1 MNGYER
7 RTELKKEKIRTAA
20 LDLFCKYGIDK
31 TNINEIAQKAGVS
44 PASIYNYFGSKQG
57 LIKDTILNL
66 LESSCKKRKEL
77 YESDLPF
84 PELLKR
90 IISMKNEFFNQI
102 DLDNFWDLFNSNP
115 EIKKVVD
122 DFYKTRYPYIVHK
135 FLEKGRK
142 EGFIRKDI
150 SFDAAMI
157 YLTMYQEV
165 LMRSEMQKDLNN
177 EIIKELLD
185 LMIYGLAGKA
195 IDEQAE

>member
-57 LIKDTILNL
+57 LIKDIIINL
-66 LESSCKKRKEL
+66 LKSNWKKRKEL

-102 DLDNFWDLFNSNP
+102 DLDNFWALFNSNP
-115 EIKKVVD
+115 EIKKVID
-122 DFYKTRYPYIVHK
+122 DFNKTRYPYIVRK

-165 LMRSEMQKDLNN
+165 LTKTEMQKDLNN

-195 IDEQAE
+195 IDE